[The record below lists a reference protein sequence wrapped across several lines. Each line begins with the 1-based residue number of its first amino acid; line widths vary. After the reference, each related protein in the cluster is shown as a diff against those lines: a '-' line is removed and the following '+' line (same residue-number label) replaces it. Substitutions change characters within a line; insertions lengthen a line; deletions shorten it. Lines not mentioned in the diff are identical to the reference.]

1 MRKIEVPIYSD
12 ERMLV
17 LHRELEDKVLMDK
30 RVQQFMVDNDYS
42 EKDVRRYAQRFSD
55 WLAEIDLCVGCP
67 GLHACRQKTTGMV
80 MELSA
85 QPLLMNIVTPCVYKQ
100 AETENRRH
108 EANYLINDAAPEM
121 ILTDLIKLATPDE
134 DPVYLKAVKA
144 VLDKMKSDE
153 RTGYF
158 LFGNPGVGK
167 TYLAAAM
174 TNHFAKQGKKV
185 AFLHVPTFT
194 QKIKNSLDDSD
205 YIDTVLSTLRNVP
218 ILVMD
223 DIGAESV
230 TSWTRDEILFP
241 ILNHRMEAKKI
252 TWFTSNESMES
263 LKNHYMFNQRGE
275 KEEMKAIRI
284 MERIETLSTPLY
296 LGGKNRRRK

>member
-1 MRKIEVPIYSD
+1 MEKIELPNYQTD
-12 ERMLV
+12 KLV
-17 LHRELEDKVLMDK
+17 LLHRELEDKVLLDK
-30 RVQQFMVDNDYS
+30 RVIEFMFRYDYS
-42 EKDVRRYAQRFSD
+42 EANVRLYAQRFSD
-55 WLAEIDLCVGCP
+55 WLSVLDLCIGCP
-67 GLHACRQKTTGMV
+67 GLHACKQKSTGLV
-80 MELSA
+80 MQLTAE
-85 QPLLMNIVTPCVYKQ
+85 PLLMNVVTPCAYKQ
-100 AETENRRH
+100 AEDDNRRH
-108 EANYLINDAAPEM
+108 EVNYLINDAAPEM
-121 ILTDLIKLATPDE
+121 ITTDLKKLAQPNE

-144 VLDKMKSDE
+144 VLDKMKSDD

-185 AFLHVPTFT
+185 AFLHVPSFT
-194 QKIKNSLDDSD
+194 QKIKNSFDDPD

-223 DIGAESV
+223 DIGAEST
-230 TSWTRDEILFP
+230 TSWIRDEILFP
-241 ILNHRMEAKKI
+241 ILNHRMETKKI

-263 LKNHYMFNQRGE
+263 LKNHYMYNQRGD
-275 KEEMKAIRI
+275 KEEMKAVRI

-296 LGGKNRRRK
+296 LGGKNRRRG

>member
-1 MRKIEVPIYSD
+1 MEKIDIPRFGD
-12 ERMLV
+12 EKLFL
-17 LHRELEDKVLMDK
+17 LHRELEDKVLKDK
-30 RVQQFMVDNDYS
+30 RVRQFMQQFDYP
-42 EKDVRRYAQRFSD
+42 EANVRRFAQRFAD
-55 WLAEIDLCVGCP
+55 WLSEIDLCVGCP
-67 GLHACRQKTTGMV
+67 GLHACKQKSTGLV

-85 QPLLMNIVTPCVYKQ
+85 EPLLMNVVTPCRYKQ
-100 AETENRRH
+100 SQDNDRKH
-108 EANYLINDAAPEM
+108 EANYLINDAAQEM
-121 ILTDLIKLATPDE
+121 ILTDLKKLANPDE
-134 DPVYLKAVKA
+134 DPIYLKAVKA

-153 RTGYF
+153 KTGFF

-194 QKIKNSLDDSD
+194 QKIKNSFDDPD
-205 YIDTVLSTLRNVP
+205 YIDTVLATLRNIP

-230 TSWTRDEILFP
+230 TSWIRDEILFP
-241 ILNHRMEAKKI
+241 ILNYRMEGKKT

-263 LKNHYMFNQRGE
+263 LKNHYMYNQRGE

-284 MERIETLSTPLY
+284 MERIETLATPLY
-296 LGGKNRRRK
+296 LGGKNRRRG